1 MHLDLVSDLKR
12 AHLPEERKAEEHVL
26 RAGSGFGCA
35 VTAGGRRPGERF
47 GDPNDFHIP
56 CHHHPP
62 NVPIGPRD
70 SEESS
75 TWPAGSVALRPSGG
89 KHENDSTE
97 EEVTVCE
104 KMDGA
109 MYRFRLIDAAYIIG
123 SVITFLADQTTGDLT
138 FNC

>member
-1 MHLDLVSDLKR
+1 MSASEILTTSTYHATTTRPMSPSARETPKR
-12 AHLPEERKAEEHVL
+12 ALPGQLAQL
-26 RAGSGFGCA
+26 RS
-35 VTAGGRRPGERF
+35 
-47 GDPNDFHIP
+47 DP
-56 CHHHPP
+56 
-62 NVPIGPRD
+62 R
-70 SEESS
+70 
-75 TWPAGSVALRPSGG
+75 GG

-138 FNC
+138 FNFRLICIFKI